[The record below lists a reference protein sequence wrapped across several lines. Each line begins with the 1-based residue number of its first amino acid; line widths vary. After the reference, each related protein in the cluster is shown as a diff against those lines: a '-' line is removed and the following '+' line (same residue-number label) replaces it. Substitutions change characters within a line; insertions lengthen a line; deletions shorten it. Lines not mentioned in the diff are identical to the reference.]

1 MSVLLEKIL
10 SLTDINEITELI
22 SQFLKKP
29 IVLEDD
35 QFSLLAYSSYSI
47 EAFDKANKDTIFS
60 KRSPIPILEK
70 FIEEGIIEQLKS
82 IPEPFRVK
90 KIKEIGL
97 NQRVV
102 TSTKYKEQI
111 FGYIWVQE
119 TKPPLTHEELDFLH
133 KVSSHIGMLLYKRK
147 QLNLMKNK
155 EKDHFYKKIIDHAYQ
170 NENEIKWEAAN
181 HNIILPTTFIVNVF
195 TMTQIEDDSFD
206 ELTETV
212 RLFANA
218 LKHPSHL
225 FLDQQNIVVL
235 IGSRSL
241 NNSLIHE
248 SALELTHTIFSQ
260 CKDQTVYAGIGNEYS
275 SISKLRNSY
284 LEALEVIKVAK
295 FLGSPTRIS
304 PDYHKLGVF
313 RYLEAIQRH
322 NYETQYINQDLM
334 KLKKKDQESQSD
346 LLKTVEVFLENNCR
360 MKQTAEQLFIHPNTL
375 KYRMKQIDELTAINF
390 HDVHVRCQL
399 FIDLQLLKREASQ

>member
-10 SLTDINEITELI
+10 SLTDVNEITEFI
-22 SQFLKKP
+22 SQILKKP

-47 EAFDKANKDTIFS
+47 EAFDKANKETIFS

-70 FIEEGIIEQLKS
+70 FIEEGIIDQLKS
-82 IPEPFRVK
+82 IPKPFRVK
-90 KIKEIGL
+90 QIEEIGL

-102 TSTKYKEQI
+102 VSAKHKEQI

-119 TKPPLTHEELDFLH
+119 IKPLLTDEELDFLH
-133 KVSSHIGMLLYKRK
+133 QVSSHIGMLLYKKK
-147 QLNLMKNK
+147 QLSIMKNK
-155 EKDHFYKKIIDHAYQ
+155 EKDHFYKKIIDHVYQ

-181 HNIILPTTFIVNVF
+181 HNLILPTTFIVNIF
-195 TMTQIEDDSFD
+195 TMTKIEDDNFD

-212 RLFANA
+212 KLFANA
-218 LKHPSHL
+218 LKHSSHL
-225 FLDQQNIVVL
+225 FIDQQNIVVL
-235 IGSRSL
+235 IGSRSS

-248 SALELTHTIFSQ
+248 SALELTNTILSQ
-260 CKDQTVYAGIGNEYS
+260 CKDQAVYAGIGNEYS
-275 SISKLRNSY
+275 SISMLRNSY

-304 PDYHKLGVF
+304 PDYNKLGVF

-322 NYETQYINQDLM
+322 NHQTKYVNQDLI
-334 KLKKKDQESQSD
+334 KLKKKDQESQSN
-346 LLKTVEVFLENNCR
+346 LLNTVEVFLVNNCR
-360 MKQTAEQLFIHPNTL
+360 LKQTAEQLFIHPNTL
-375 KYRMKQIDELTAINF
+375 KYRMKQIDELTAIDFN
-390 HDVHVRCQL
+390 DVHVRCQL
-399 FIDLQLLKREASQ
+399 FIDLQLLKREAAH